1 MESNNVRF
9 TDPATFTTELL
20 ARLTTPEKM
29 EAFRYHEGLR
39 NRSQMDELQKLL
51 DVTGLGEVARIV
63 LTLRSKRD
71 VISAFRSGEPIRM
84 VMLSNGLLIALKR
97 HRDELNDEELKIL
110 DEVYDLL
117 NILI

>member
-1 MESNNVRF
+1 MESNNVKF

-20 ARLTTPEKM
+20 ARLTTSEKM
-29 EAFRYHEGLR
+29 EAFRYHERLR
-39 NRSQMDELQKLL
+39 NRNFMEELNKLL
-51 DVTGLGEVARIV
+51 QVTGLGHVARLV

-71 VISAFRSGEPIRM
+71 VISSFKTGEPIRM

-97 HRDELNDEELKIL
+97 HRDELNEEELRIM

>member
-1 MESNNVRF
+1 MESNNVKF

-20 ARLTTPEKM
+20 ARLTTSEKM

-39 NRSQMDELQKLL
+39 NRNYMNELLKLL
-51 DVTGLGEVARIV
+51 DVTGLGGVSRII
-63 LTLRSKRD
+63 LTLRDKRD
-71 VISAFRSGEPIRM
+71 VISSFKSGEPIRM
-84 VMLSNGLLIALKR
+84 VIMSNGLLIALKR
-97 HRDELNDEELKIL
+97 HRDELNDEELKNM

>member
-1 MESNNVRF
+1 MESDNLRF

-39 NRSQMDELQKLL
+39 NRNYMDELHKLL
-51 DVTGLGEVARIV
+51 DVTGLGAVARIV
-63 LTLRSKRD
+63 LTLRAKKD
-71 VISAFRSGEPIRM
+71 VISSFKSGEPIRM
-84 VMLSNGLLIALKR
+84 VIMSNGLLIALKR
-97 HRDELNDEELKIL
+97 HRDELNDKELKIM
-110 DEVYDLL
+110 DDVYDLL